1 MTLTASRLANAFLRL
16 PLQRKLVAIVVGT
29 SSVSLLLAAG
39 AFASYDRVVSRAK
52 MANDLGLLAEST
64 ALISEAAVIF
74 DDPVT
79 AEQILATLRAQ
90 PHIVY
95 ATISDTDGELFAS
108 YGDDSEAPEEI
119 LPDGSYFSSDFLRV
133 FHTITRDEEVLGVIH
148 LQSDLVE
155 LNQRLLRFGLF
166 VTLILMVALTAT
178 TLVTLRLQ
186 KLISGPILRLASVTN
201 SVRKNRDYSV
211 RATREAGEGE
221 LSQLV
226 DGFNEML
233 TEIQL
238 RDAEVT
244 SAKKEAEQATRTKS
258 QFLTNMSHE
267 LRTPLN
273 AIIGYAEILAETA
286 EEEGAVL
293 HAAALK
299 DQIVADLARIHGSG
313 MHLLLLI
320 NDVLDLAKIEAG
332 KLELMPEYFNISTL
346 LDDVVGTVAPLLAK
360 NQNEI
365 TVRKSDDLGT
375 INADI
380 RHVRQILLNL
390 LSNACKFTAE
400 GTVHLNADHVD
411 HDAGALLRIQVT
423 DTGIGMTE
431 EELGKLFH
439 AFTQA
444 DASTAR
450 DYGGTGLGLALSREL
465 AIAMGGDLTAVSK
478 QGVGSTFTLNLPL
491 GLVERANTP

>member
-29 SSVSLLLAAG
+29 SSASLLLAAG
-39 AFASYDRVVSRAK
+39 AFASYDWVTSRAK
-52 MANDLGLLAEST
+52 MASDLSLLAEST

-79 AEQILATLRAQ
+79 AEQILATLRAR

-95 ATISDTDGELFAS
+95 ATIWDTDGELFAS
-108 YGDDSEAPEEI
+108 YGDDSEALEEI
-119 LPDGSYFSSDFLRV
+119 LPDGSYFESDFLRV
-133 FHTITRDEEVLGVIH
+133 FHTITRGEEVLGVIH

-155 LNQRLLRFGLF
+155 LNQRLRRFGLF
-166 VTLILMVALTAT
+166 VTLILMVALIAT
-178 TLVTLRLQ
+178 TLVTSRLQ
-186 KLISGPILRLASVTN
+186 QLISGPILRLASVTN

-211 RATREAGEGE
+211 RAPREVGDGE
-221 LSQLV
+221 LAQLV

-233 TEIQL
+233 TEIQS

-244 SAKKEAEQATRTKS
+244 SAKKEAEHATLTKS

-273 AIIGYAEILAETA
+273 AIIGYAEILTEMA
-286 EEEGAVL
+286 EEEG
-293 HAAALK
+293 K
-299 DQIVADLARIHGSG
+299 DQVVADLARIHGSG

-465 AIAMGGDLTAVSK
+465 AIAMGGDVTAVSK
-478 QGVGSTFTLNLPL
+478 KGVGSTFTLNLPL